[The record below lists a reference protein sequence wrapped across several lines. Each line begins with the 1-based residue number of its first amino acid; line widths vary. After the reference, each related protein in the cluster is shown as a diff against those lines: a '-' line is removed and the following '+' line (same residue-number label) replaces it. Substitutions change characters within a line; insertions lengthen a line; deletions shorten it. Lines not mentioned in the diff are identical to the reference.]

1 MVNQFP
7 GVIAFGV
14 ALPLYEILQLLFL
27 PMTSVAPDGLD
38 LILFLVVD
46 KVRWGS
52 GVVFP
57 VFFCLYEWGKEGS
70 MEHGVYCPLRREPQS
85 VRHRGDGLFDS
96 EGAVSSRG

>member
-1 MVNQFP
+1 MVDRFP

-46 KVRWGS
+46 KVRWG
-52 GVVFP
+52 P
-57 VFFCLYEWGKEGS
+57 
-70 MEHGVYCPLRREPQS
+70 
-85 VRHRGDGLFDS
+85 
-96 EGAVSSRG
+96 